1 MPGSQDENPRPRGAA
16 PLAGGGNGVQ
26 PLAPGDIAP
35 PFGAYSHGVLMPPG
49 LRMIR
54 TSGQLALEPGGAVPE
69 GAEAQAALCLHNIN
83 RILAEGG
90 MVPSDIVHLSA
101 WVTDRAHMAGYMRAR
116 DAFLAGVPVRPAST
130 LLIVSGFTRPEFLV
144 EIEAVAMAP

>member
-1 MPGSQDENPRPRGAA
+1 MPEPQDPALQVTPTASNRQGRIT
-16 PLAGGGNGVQ
+16 
-26 PLAPGDIAP
+26 PLAPGDIPP

-54 TSGQLALEPGGAVPE
+54 TAGQLPLRADGSVPN
-69 GAEAQAALCLHNIN
+69 GAEAQAALCFFNIG

-90 MVPSDIVHLSA
+90 MEPSDIVHLSA
-101 WVTDRAHMAGYMRAR
+101 FVTERAHMAEYMRAR
-116 DAFLAGVPVRPAST
+116 DTFLAGIPVLPAST

-144 EIEAVAMAP
+144 EIEAVAVAR